1 MVAALSP
8 ANTATVTS
16 GGSCFGLRVIPNFIF
31 WRDSSCGAAV
41 SAMVFI
47 GVHCPEERSRHPV
60 VSRVCG
66 LISSLAA
73 LIPRLR
79 WGLCLLCGPLRLL
92 HRRCGRCCGLDRNHR
107 ARVLCCW
114 RTCLNRLCRRLRG
127 RWRVCLRRWSLG
139 ACWCLR
145 LHCRVAG
152 QILRRIC
159 GSWFIRLIREDGF
172 FRADSLLRGRIRRAL
187 GWERLWGRG
196 LSGWR
201 VRCLGVMFRNHPA
214 YTQNNQ
220 KARKPHYCGKQDGKQ
235 NSAVPLWRFLWRSL
249 RPLLLWFFLFCHI
262 LAFSLSI
269 IDDSPFKWFSRF
281 FVNDFTVEQHS
292 RKHQICVMFFSVNI
306 FIGVYK

>member
-114 RTCLNRLCRRLRG
+114 RTCLNRLCRRLLG
-127 RWRVCLRRWSLG
+127 RWRVCLRRWRLVSASALQGCWADLAADLWQLVHPSHPGGRVLPSRQSPAWAHSSGAGLG
-139 ACWCLR
+139 APLGKRAERMARPLSGRYVPKPSR
-145 LHCRVAG
+145 LH
-152 QILRRIC
+152 
-159 GSWFIRLIREDGF
+159 
-172 FRADSLLRGRIRRAL
+172 
-187 GWERLWGRG
+187 
-196 LSGWR
+196 
-201 VRCLGVMFRNHPA
+201 P
-214 YTQNNQ
+214 
-220 KARKPHYCGKQDGKQ
+220 K
-235 NSAVPLWRFLWRSL
+235 
-249 RPLLLWFFLFCHI
+249 
-262 LAFSLSI
+262 
-269 IDDSPFKWFSRF
+269 
-281 FVNDFTVEQHS
+281 
-292 RKHQICVMFFSVNI
+292 
-306 FIGVYK
+306 